1 MEENYLQSFPVLS
14 ILNVKKYQ
22 VYWYYNLRNQKNPE
36 STELQVSLLQNIWA
50 FDYIYGNERHNQHM
64 LVLQNSEIESYGN
77 DT

>member
-1 MEENYLQSFPVLS
+1 MLKS
-14 ILNVKKYQ
+14 IKYIDIITSE
-22 VYWYYNLRNQKNPE
+22 NQKNPE